1 MNRFHIGLDLDN
13 TIISYDESFVEVGT
27 ELGMLPAGTSLTTK
41 DEVKIHLCSRDHGV
55 RTWMELQ
62 GQVYGRYIERAR
74 LFPGVA
80 ECLRHVGRLGGR
92 ISIVSHKTRYGHF
105 DAAQVNLWDAAFGW
119 MTDRRFFDLDGFG
132 LDRDDVHFCETREDK
147 IDVIGEIGCDAYVDD
162 LLEVLLA
169 PNFPSRVERIWFA
182 ADKIA
187 AEDDTLKP
195 HRNWAEIN
203 HTIGTL
209 LSA

>member
-13 TIISYDESFVEVGT
+13 TIVSYDESFVAVGT

-41 DEVKIHLCSRDHGV
+41 DEVKTEVCSRDHGV
-55 RTWMELQ
+55 RMWMELQ

-80 ECLRHVGRLGGR
+80 ECLRNVRSLGGR

-105 DAAQVNLWDAAFGW
+105 DAAQVNLWDAALGW
-119 MTDRRFFDLDGFG
+119 MKDRRFFDLDGFG
-132 LDRDDVHFCETREDK
+132 LDRTDVHFCETREDK
-147 IDVIGEIGCDAYVDD
+147 IDVIGEIGCDAFVDD

-195 HRNWAEIN
+195 HRSWAEIR